1 MTHKKSQENPARGHS
16 RSMLTAALAALAA
29 LTLLALPAPVLAQ
42 QSAGIGVVD
51 AGRIFQES
59 QVGLGLLEGLKQL
72 RENKQAEGATMQ
84 STAKELQDR
93 ITQSRLALSPEKL
106 EELQKELEEMVIELQ
121 RFDDDARREIDEASG
136 AAMGEFNQ
144 QIMPV
149 IEEIGRQRGYRLIF
163 NKFEAGLLFA
173 DEQVDIT
180 DEVIALFD
188 QQSAGGSSVEGAE
201 GGVDS
206 GSGD

>member
-1 MTHKKSQENPARGHS
+1 MIQEQNYSKPGRL
-16 RSMLTAALAALAA
+16 RRRLSMGLALVALAAVC
-29 LTLLALPAPVLAQ
+29 LPGAGVAQ
-42 QSAGIGVVD
+42 EVAGIGVVD
-51 AGRIFQES
+51 AGRVFQES

-72 RENKQAEGATMQ
+72 RENKQAEGA
-84 STAKELQDR
+84 AKQAEAKDLQDR

-106 EELQKELEEMVIELQ
+106 EELQKELEDMVIDLQ
-121 RFDDDARREIDEASG
+121 RFDDDARRAIDEASNL
-136 AAMGEFNQ
+136 AMGEFNQ

-149 IEEIGRQRGYRLIF
+149 ISEIGRQRGFKLIF

-188 QQSAGGSSVEGAE
+188 EQNSAPAGEGA
-201 GGVDS
+201 VSSPQDS
-206 GSGD
+206 GTGR